1 MNSTTGLAAV
11 DLSASGSMSKPVSRS
26 SSRFEE
32 YKLHEEEGLSG
43 ATSQVDFQRNGGED
57 VPVASVPEVQVV
69 KVKRK
74 KKAGEKKKK
83 KEGKRESPA
92 E

>member
-1 MNSTTGLAAV
+1 MNSTTGLAAM
-11 DLSASGSMSKPVSRS
+11 DLSASGSMNKPVSRS

-32 YKLHEEEGLSG
+32 YKLDEEEGLSN
-43 ATSQVDFQRNGGED
+43 AMSQVGFERNGEED

-74 KKAGEKKKK
+74 KKTGEKKKM
-83 KEGKRESPA
+83 KEGKREGPA